1 MSTVLSW
8 FFLLYFVALNGVYL
22 LGAVRECRDS
32 LALNEAFDEA
42 WVHAGERLEFH
53 LTRTMDALR
62 ETPGDTILAERLDVG
77 IKMAEVRF
85 GADYADALR
94 TGRDAAI
101 RRSSGG

>member
-1 MSTVLSW
+1 
-8 FFLLYFVALNGVYL
+8 
-22 LGAVRECRDS
+22 
-32 LALNEAFDEA
+32 
-42 WVHAGERLEFH
+42 
-53 LTRTMDALR
+53 MDALR